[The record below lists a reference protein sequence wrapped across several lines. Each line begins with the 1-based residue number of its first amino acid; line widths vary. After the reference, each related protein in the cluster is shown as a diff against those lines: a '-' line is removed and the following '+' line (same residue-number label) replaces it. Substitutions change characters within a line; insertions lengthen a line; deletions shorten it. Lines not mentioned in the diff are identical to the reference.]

1 MLKLKLKI
9 TNQGG
14 KQKPIVHPER
24 LQTDRAATTKKLKK
38 HNPVAGTD

>member
-14 KQKPIVHPER
+14 KIVHPER
-24 LQTDRAATTKKLKK
+24 LQTDQAATRKKLKK